1 MSKASGWV
9 RRAICILLAA
19 IACGYILQVLVYL
32 IPVKMMNAQKVST
45 AAMLSDMGNQ
55 LRDPVSGRD
64 IDNYADS
71 MTVLLATYDGTE
83 TVFEKAANSYY
94 YGIDPIHPRQSLV
107 ESTLDGQE
115 TNRYSYGRYWHGNL
129 LFMKTMLLFFDL
141 AVIRNINT
149 VFMFVLIAILLVF
162 MWKKLREALI
172 PFILMILLIAPTA
185 AGQCFEYSFAVH
197 IMLLA
202 SIFYLWNP
210 GDFFS
215 GERLYYLFLISG
227 ILLAYF
233 DFMTAPTIT
242 LTFPLALVCLNEKR
256 TWKSLIFCGVFWGI
270 GYAGMWAGKW
280 LIALISMKSE
290 FFDDLTMHLHL
301 WTAAE
306 LPEKS
311 EEISR
316 IETLNKNLRA
326 LFNSMEID
334 IALLVYSVA
343 ALLNTTLKRK
353 DLTVVRIDSSL
364 SLFLPGVI
372 GIAWIL
378 VLASHSNV
386 HTFFTYRTLAP
397 CVFCMLCA
405 LNIGGFSIKRHFK
418 EK

>member
-1 MSKASGWV
+1 MRKGKM
-9 RRAICILLAA
+9 AA
-19 IACGYILQVLVYL
+19 YR
-32 IPVKMMNAQKVST
+32 M
-45 AAMLSDMGNQ
+45 
-55 LRDPVSGRD
+55 
-64 IDNYADS
+64 
-71 MTVLLATYDGTE
+71 E
-83 TVFEKAANSYY
+83 T
-94 YGIDPIHPRQSLV
+94 IHPRQSLV

-149 VFMFVLIAILLVF
+149 VFMFV
-162 MWKKLREALI
+162 
-172 PFILMILLIAPTA
+172 LIAPTA

-386 HTFFTYRTLAP
+386 HTFFTCRTLAP

>member
-1 MSKASGWV
+1 MLHTSALYRGLGCSAENL
-9 RRAICILLAA
+9 RRDECSDFVDDSRPKSTVVEIAAAFQQDAVDTALA
-19 IACGYILQVLVYL
+19 Q
-32 IPVKMMNAQKVST
+32 
-45 AAMLSDMGNQ
+45 MLHQ
-55 LRDPVSGRD
+55 LSQ
-64 IDNYADS
+64 
-71 MTVLLATYDGTE
+71 
-83 TVFEKAANSYY
+83 
-94 YGIDPIHPRQSLV
+94 IDPACTRFRHIKHRDSQLLQL
-107 ESTLDGQE
+107 T
-115 TNRYSYGRYWHGNL
+115 NL
-129 LFMKTMLLFFDL
+129 LIIIRVGAGHNGFRYIRSPADL

>member
-1 MSKASGWV
+1 MVSAWRVVADTDCRLISPGQFTV
-9 RRAICILLAA
+9 IGESSEDLQAAVQFNPVGFLQFDPLHILH
-19 IACGYILQVLVYL
+19 V
-32 IPVKMMNAQKVST
+32 
-45 AAMLSDMGNQ
+45 
-55 LRDPVSGRD
+55 
-64 IDNYADS
+64 
-71 MTVLLATYDGTE
+71 
-83 TVFEKAANSYY
+83 
-94 YGIDPIHPRQSLV
+94 
-107 ESTLDGQE
+107 
-115 TNRYSYGRYWHGNL
+115 
-129 LFMKTMLLFFDL
+129 L
-141 AVIRNINT
+141 AVDALGVSVQCIER
-149 VFMFVLIAILLVF
+149 
-162 MWKKLREALI
+162 RE
-172 PFILMILLIAPTA
+172 
-185 AGQCFEYSFAVH
+185 
-197 IMLLA
+197 
-202 SIFYLWNP
+202 
-210 GDFFS
+210 D
-215 GERLYYLFLISG
+215 
-227 ILLAYF
+227 
-233 DFMTAPTIT
+233 

-405 LNIGGFSIKRHFK
+405 LNIGGFSIIIIDI
-418 EK
+418 

>member
-1 MSKASGWV
+1 M
-9 RRAICILLAA
+9 
-19 IACGYILQVLVYL
+19 
-32 IPVKMMNAQKVST
+32 
-45 AAMLSDMGNQ
+45 
-55 LRDPVSGRD
+55 
-64 IDNYADS
+64 
-71 MTVLLATYDGTE
+71 E
-83 TVFEKAANSYY
+83 T
-94 YGIDPIHPRQSLV
+94 IHPRQSLV

-149 VFMFVLIAILLVF
+149 VFMFV
-162 MWKKLREALI
+162 
-172 PFILMILLIAPTA
+172 LIAPTA

-316 IETLNKNLRA
+316 IETLL
-326 LFNSMEID
+326 
-334 IALLVYSVA
+334 
-343 ALLNTTLKRK
+343 
-353 DLTVVRIDSSL
+353 
-364 SLFLPGVI
+364 
-372 GIAWIL
+372 
-378 VLASHSNV
+378 
-386 HTFFTYRTLAP
+386 
-397 CVFCMLCA
+397 
-405 LNIGGFSIKRHFK
+405 
-418 EK
+418 